1 MGNTQGRGSEG
12 KLSLKAACKTPQRLP
27 SSVLEFE
34 SDTRALGR
42 ALHDNEI
49 SKSNA

>member
-34 SDTRALGR
+34 SDTALGR